1 MSTMGSDAFNW
12 FEIRR
17 PFIEPTLRALSFGN
31 TALDGLFYDVGRM
44 VTDLFLHGSI
54 IVKGAVVSPS
64 PRFSEM
70 TKGFTQLDLS
80 ASSNPAGSI
89 LVVDAGRPPRITRFE
104 GVRNFISW
112 VKEHGQNL
120 RTASVTGVG
129 SSALGSAAFAWNV
142 SEALD
147 EPVVAIVPG
156 YGVADVIQQGLD
168 GWFGM
173 YNWWIN
179 RMAQDVLAYTM
190 PMSARS
196 GGHPMVTA
204 PGTAEANS
212 RAPVFQRGSGSS
224 PPTRCTQ
231 PSNVLR
237 AILKDVPDI
246 KRLFGHSKG
255 ALAIRDAIQ
264 DLPRKTTQRLHVV
277 TFGCSIT
284 EDTPTACYSQFVG
297 LMDGVGLLNSWG
309 NPLQSL
315 IPMHHST
322 NTSIP
327 LSMPVSALTRLAMMK
342 EAPQPPVIT
351 YRLMEELEAR
361 ATRQPILVARQ
372 HEEEDT
378 EALIVR
384 IQVDEDAYAGAFEA
398 AE

>member
-1 MSTMGSDAFNW
+1 
-12 FEIRR
+12 
-17 PFIEPTLRALSFGN
+17 
-31 TALDGLFYDVGRM
+31 
-44 VTDLFLHGSI
+44 
-54 IVKGAVVSPS
+54 
-64 PRFSEM
+64 
-70 TKGFTQLDLS
+70 
-80 ASSNPAGSI
+80 
-89 LVVDAGRPPRITRFE
+89 
-104 GVRNFISW
+104 
-112 VKEHGQNL
+112 
-120 RTASVTGVG
+120 
-129 SSALGSAAFAWNV
+129 
-142 SEALD
+142 
-147 EPVVAIVPG
+147 
-156 YGVADVIQQGLD
+156 
-168 GWFGM
+168 
-173 YNWWIN
+173 
-179 RMAQDVLAYTM
+179 
-190 PMSARS
+190 
-196 GGHPMVTA
+196 
-204 PGTAEANS
+204 
-212 RAPVFQRGSGSS
+212 
-224 PPTRCTQ
+224 
-231 PSNVLR
+231 
-237 AILKDVPDI
+237 
-246 KRLFGHSKG
+246 
-255 ALAIRDAIQ
+255 
-264 DLPRKTTQRLHVV
+264 V